1 MKASLKFIS
10 IYYACCLL
18 VVILA
23 KYPFNFFSTEIFSYL
38 LWFNIEGLIFGLIL
52 LFPLIRLFV
61 ERLSIR
67 YTLKIV
73 IDGLICIILIN
84 LVSLISDRRIL
95 TIDLIRDIKKGVD
108 FQDNNLLIHLI
119 SLFSFVLTF
128 GLINGNKPR
137 LKAQ

>member
-10 IYYACCLL
+10 IYYACYLL

-52 LFPLIRLFV
+52 FPLIRLFV

-67 YTLKIV
+67 HTLKIV

-84 LVSLISDRRIL
+84 LVSLISDHRIL
-95 TIDLIRDIKKGVD
+95 TIDLIIDIKKGVD
-108 FQDNNLLIHLI
+108 FHDNNLLIHLI
-119 SLFSFVLTF
+119 SLFSFALTF
-128 GLINGNKPR
+128 CLINGNKLR